1 MKTKKELK
9 LNHRKMVKA
18 ERNVKILLFT
28 AASTTIVFITLITL
42 FIFMETIPV
51 FLNENLRIK
60 ILFSQ
65 VWAPA
70 YEKYGILPLIVGSI
84 IVVTGALVISV
95 PVGLCTA
102 IYIAEEAS
110 ESLKDV
116 FKSAIEMFAAIPSVI
131 YGFIGLVTLTPI
143 VAKIFGL
150 SSGKNAFSASI
161 ILAIMVLPTIMSLS
175 SEIISS
181 VPKEYREVS
190 FALGASKW
198 QTIKNVILPTAK
210 PGILAAI
217 ILAFGRAIGE
227 TVAVL
232 MVCGAAGSMPEFPF
246 FFDAVFPMTAAIA
259 MYMGEAPM
267 SGELYRTLFFLGLI
281 LFIITFIVNT
291 VADAILKKSKSA
303 TSGGIEI

>member
-1 MKTKKELK
+1 MKAKKELE

-28 AASTTIVFITLITL
+28 VASTTIVFITLITL
-42 FIFMETIPV
+42 FIFMESIPV
-51 FLNENLRIK
+51 FLNENLRAK
-60 ILFSQ
+60 ILSSQ

-95 PVGLCTA
+95 PIGLCTA
-102 IYIAEEAS
+102 IYIAEEVPK
-110 ESLKDV
+110 SLKDI
-116 FKSAIEMFAAIPSVI
+116 FKSAIEMLAAIPSVI

-150 SSGKNAFSASI
+150 NSGKNAFSASI
-161 ILAIMVLPTIMSLS
+161 VLAIMILPTIMSLS
-175 SEIISS
+175 SETISS
-181 VPKEYREVS
+181 IPKEYKELS

-232 MVCGAAGSMPEFPF
+232 MVCGATGNMPEFPF
-246 FFDAVFPMTAAIA
+246 FFDAVFPITAVIA
-259 MYMGEAPM
+259 MYMGEAPIG
-267 SGELYRTLFFLGLI
+267 GELYHTLFFLGLI
-281 LFIITFIVNT
+281 LFIITSVVNT
-291 VADAILKKSKSA
+291 IADLILKKLKSA
-303 TSGGIEI
+303 TIGGIEI